1 MNSTFTSASRLR
13 RRLGTALASLMLG
26 VLAGCG
32 GGVYIDVP
40 IYNGPPPEVAL
51 AVAPTAGSRGEAVQL
66 AAAVTASNGVQYV
79 SFYRI
84 DFGFS
89 TLLGRLSDRPFQWGT
104 SIPIDAG
111 SSVTYFVQ
119 ACDLAGL
126 CTSSQPVTIGVFR

>member
-1 MNSTFTSASRLR
+1 MNNT
-13 RRLGTALASLMLG
+13 
-26 VLAGCG
+26 
-32 GGVYIDVP
+32 
-40 IYNGPPPEVAL
+40 IYNSVGL
-51 AVAPTAGSRGEAVQL
+51 GIDLGNDG
-66 AAAVTASNGVQYV
+66 VTANDGADADIGPNALQNTPVLSLAMSNGSQVMV
-79 SFYRI
+79 AGMLDSAANSFYRI